1 MKNNKKMTLKTKDEK
16 RRLAFEK
23 RNVKKEQNLAHYGAE
38 GGSALVMAKTADFN
52 RRFIA
57 AVLALVFAISCLVIG
72 VNFAGRADDSEA
84 TEIVDGYAMHTKADN
99 GLALSKGLKSN
110 RDGTYDIRLEA
121 YSIGTTKTYTEQIP
135 TDYVLI
141 ADQSGSMSTNDVPTG
156 YNNGTTKNWKVSDG
170 ANAYYYKETD
180 ANGVD
185 HYYRVYRKYGD
196 MYEYHAPDTVYT
208 GNCIGNLS
216 WFQREQVQDLGAA
229 SEYYYNP
236 ALDTSDMK
244 TGVSTDNRMYPVLV
258 SSQGAALSY
267 WIRFRFTDINGT
279 TYALKY
285 PDNPYYKSPTGGLFG
300 PGDWWG
306 PVPYNSKG
314 LLVGANN
321 ACKALSGNNNE
332 RYTYG
337 EFLGITTG
345 MYVRQVLFSRHNDY
359 SQLAYRDDNGVE
371 HLLIDA
377 TYCNS
382 NGTPIGGACGAN
394 GVPSQNHTS
403 TTEAYWN
410 GTLYTAS
417 GMTTRLNALKA
428 AMNEFINTVADQ
440 QNEDGSKPNHRVAIV
455 GFAGEDSNNTELLT
469 GINLDTSAS
478 NKTGYRYF
486 RNETTTQRYKE
497 ALLDVTDSVQLQKL
511 RNAVQALD
519 SNGGTEGQYGFY
531 MAKNILDQREL
542 TKFTTKGNKVVDR
555 LTIVVYFT
563 DGTPG
568 NYENDNQYA
577 YGNEVIDAA
586 HQIKTDSKIP
596 NAEIYSIGTFG
607 FADSEPL
614 VYEKYTGNND
624 EYKFDPDYVKTLSG
638 TWNSGY
644 MYRLWLRNTQGY
656 GDVASDTVYDYM
668 RTITT
673 EYKGATQFVDPSW
686 YGTGTKSD
694 NGNYLNMVDR
704 VRGDPDPNGLR
715 RYFLCTDLSALSRV
729 FTTIGSE
736 QSGASTTVDLNDGYL
751 YDELSTFFSRDEL
764 AQDDLLVET
773 FKPNYGAN
781 DKIQSWT
788 QTDSSGV
795 EARWNDEKTGVTVTG
810 FNYSDHYVSKTA
822 PNPEKVRLTIRGV
835 KTIITGSEFPSNN
848 NNSGIYAKDEP
859 VAVAA
864 FPIPKTSRYKYTLQT
879 TGANTKPDV
888 TVKFKLTNGAELVN
902 GETYGDL
909 YFTGGYATWP
919 DAENGSTI
927 IFEDVPDNYILKA
940 VVENRD
946 TSGAYTYT
954 LTVNGADKEFSAQD
968 DEKPIDVTHRDSII
982 KVNSVANSR
991 TVTIKEAVDN
1001 SAYASE
1007 SDKFTPTVYLVPT
1020 GDVSVLSDT
1029 QRYGTWTLVE
1039 GTDYYTTDTVRA
1051 IQADSDDRI
1060 DLTIPAGWKLIV
1072 DQGSQNNYNVL
1083 EKNYTP
1089 ENGNATQFSN
1099 GEEITINDNTTI
1111 VITNTR
1117 PSIPVEGINN
1127 SFNHNWI
1134 IYILVGITAIAVIAG
1149 GIYLWKNK
1157 DEFVEE

>member
-23 RNVKKEQNLAHYGAE
+23 RNVKKEQNLARYGAE

-57 AVLALVFAISCLVIG
+57 TVLALVFAISCLVIG

-84 TEIVDGYAMHTKADN
+84 TEIVDEYAMHTKAEN

-279 TYALKY
+279 TYTLKY
-285 PDNPYYKSPTGGLFG
+285 PDTPYYKSPTGGLFG

-306 PVPYNSKG
+306 PVPYTSR
-314 LLVGANN
+314 LLPPLIGAND
-321 ACKALSGNNNE
+321 ACKALSGNNDE

-345 MYVRQVLFSRHNDY
+345 MYVRQVLFSRHNNY

-382 NGTPIGGACGAN
+382 SGTPVGGACDEN
-394 GVPSQNHTS
+394 GKPSGNHLS
-403 TTEAYWN
+403 TEEAYWH
-410 GTLYTAS
+410 GTLYTAQ
-417 GMTTRLNALKA
+417 GTTTRLNALKA
-428 AMNEFINTVADQ
+428 AMTEFVTTVSTQ
-440 QNEDGSKPNHRVAIV
+440 ENEDGSRPDHRVAIV
-455 GFAGEDSNNTELLT
+455 GFAGEDSSNTELLT
-469 GINLDTSAS
+469 GLNVNTSAN
-478 NKTGYRYF
+478 NKTGIRY
-486 RNETTTQRYKE
+486 NSLNDSYYKE
-497 ALLDVTDSVQLQKL
+497 ALLDVTDNNQLTKL
-511 RNAVQALD
+511 NNAIQALD
-519 SNGGTEGQYGFY
+519 ANGGTEGQYGFY
-531 MAKNILDQREL
+531 MAKNILDKREL
-542 TKFTTKGNKVVDR
+542 TKFTTKGGKEVDR

-624 EYKFDPDYVKTLSG
+624 EYKFDPDYVKTLPG
-638 TWNSGY
+638 TWTSGY
-644 MYRLWLRNTQGY
+644 MYRIWLRNTQGY

-673 EYKGATQFVDPSW
+673 EFRGAFKFVDPSW

-751 YDELSTFFSRDEL
+751 YDELSTYFSGDEL

-781 DKIQSWT
+781 DEIQSWT

-795 EARWNDEKTGVTVTG
+795 EARWNVHNTGVTVTG

-835 KTIITGSEFPSNN
+835 KTITTGTEFPSNN

-859 VAVAA
+859 DAVAA

-888 TVKFKLTNGAELVN
+888 TVKFKLTNGNDLVN
-902 GETYGDL
+902 GETYGGL
-909 YFTGGYATWP
+909 TFTNGYATWE
-919 DAENGSTI
+919 DATNGETI
-927 IFEDVPDNYILKA
+927 IFEDVPDNYTLEA

-954 LTVNGADKEFSAQD
+954 LKVNDKSKEFSTQD
-968 DEKPIDVTHRDSII
+968 SEKPIDVTHVDSII
-982 KVNSVANSR
+982 KVDSVANSR
-991 TVTIKEAVDN
+991 TVTIKETVDGPYSSTSN
-1001 SAYASE
+1001 DFS
-1007 SDKFTPTVYLVPT
+1007 PTITLVPPGT
-1020 GDVSVLSDT
+1020 TVPDTLDLGNGVTATRSGDVLVA
-1029 QRYGTWTLVE
+1029 TLDSIA
-1039 GTDYYTTDTVRA
+1039 GSGNDVRT
-1051 IQADSDDRI
+1051 
-1060 DLTIPAGWKLIV
+1060 LTIPF
-1072 DQGSQNNYNVL
+1072 NYTLKIAQDNSGTYYNSPSATYTDADHATATDYDMADGQRI
-1083 EKNYTP
+1083 EKNT
-1089 ENGNATQFSN
+1089 
-1099 GEEITINDNTTI
+1099 DI
-1111 VITNTR
+1111 VILNYAED
-1117 PSIPVEGINN
+1117 IPVEGVTA
-1127 SFNHNWI
+1127 SSNHNWV
-1134 IYILVGITAIAVIAG
+1134 IYLLAAIAGIAVIGAG
-1149 GIYLWKNK
+1149 IFLWKKRN
-1157 DEFVEE
+1157 EFVEE

>member
-1 MKNNKKMTLKTKDEK
+1 MKNNNKMTRKTKDEK

-23 RNVKKEQNLAHYGAE
+23 RNVKKEQNLARYGAE

-57 AVLALVFAISCLVIG
+57 TVLALVFAISCLVIG

-84 TEIVDGYAMHTKADN
+84 TEIVDEYAMHTKAEN

-156 YNNGTTKNWKVSDG
+156 YDNGTTKNWKVSDG

-180 ANGVD
+180 SDGVD

-196 MYEYHAPDTVYT
+196 MFQYHARDTVYC
-208 GNCIGNLS
+208 GSCVANLS
-216 WFQREQVQDLGAA
+216 WFQSESDQDLGKA
-229 SEYYYNP
+229 SQYYYNP
-236 ALDTSDMK
+236 SLDNS
-244 TGVSTDNRMYPVLV
+244 GSRVGSATDNRFYPVTV
-258 SSQGAALSY
+258 SARGGVGY
-267 WIRFRFTDINGT
+267 YGIRFRFTDVNGT
-279 TYALKY
+279 SDYLRY
-285 PDNPYYKSPTGGLFG
+285 PDQPYYKSPTGGLFG
-300 PGDWWG
+300 PGDRWG
-306 PVPYNSKG
+306 ILFGYDTCNWT
-314 LLVGANN
+314 
-321 ACKALSGNNNE
+321 CKRLTGNDSTQ
-332 RYTYG
+332 YTYG
-337 EFLGITTG
+337 SFLNVNTG

-359 SQLAYRDDNGVE
+359 SQLAYRDDDGVE

-382 NGTPIGGACGAN
+382 NGTPVGGSCGTD
-394 GVPSQNHTS
+394 GVPSGDYKS

-410 GTLYTAS
+410 GTLYSAS
-417 GMTTRLNALKA
+417 GTTTRLNALKA
-428 AMNEFINTVADQ
+428 AMTEFIGVVSTQ
-440 QNEDGSKPNHRVAIV
+440 QNEDGSKPNHRVAIT
-455 GFAGEDSNNTELLT
+455 GFSSAGHKNTELLT
-469 GINLDTSAS
+469 GLNIDTSAS
-478 NKTGYRYF
+478 NKNGVKYANIT
-486 RNETTTQRYKE
+486 EQQYKD
-497 ALLDVTDSVQLQKL
+497 ALLDVTDATQLAKL
-511 RNAVQALD
+511 QNAVQALD
-519 SNGGTEGQYGFY
+519 ADGGTEGEYGLY
-531 MAKNILDQREL
+531 MAKNILDKREL
-542 TKFTTKGNKVVDR
+542 TKFTTKGGEVVDR

-568 NYENDNQYA
+568 NYDNDNQYA
-577 YGNEVIDAA
+577 YGNEVVDAA
-586 HQIKTDSKIP
+586 HDLKVDTKVP
-596 NAEIYSIGTFG
+596 NVEIYSIGTFG

-624 EYKFDPDYVKTLSG
+624 EYKFDPDYVKTLPG
-638 TWNSGY
+638 TWTSGY
-644 MYRLWLRNTQGY
+644 MYRIWLRNTQGY

-673 EYKGATQFVDPSW
+673 EFRGAFKFVDPSW

-751 YDELSTFFSRDEL
+751 YDELSTYFSGDEL

-781 DKIQSWT
+781 DEIQSWT

-795 EARWNDEKTGVTVTG
+795 EARWNVDNTGVTVTG

-835 KTIITGSEFPSNN
+835 KTITTGTEFPSNN

-859 VAVAA
+859 DAVAA

-888 TVKFKLTNGAELVN
+888 TVKFKLTNGNDLVN
-902 GETYGDL
+902 GETYGGL
-909 YFTGGYATWP
+909 TFTNGYATWE
-919 DAENGSTI
+919 DATNGETI
-927 IFEDVPDNYILKA
+927 IFEDVPDNYTLEA

-954 LTVNGADKEFSAQD
+954 LKVNDKSKEFSTQD
-968 DEKPIDVTHRDSII
+968 SEKPIDVTHVDSII
-982 KVNSVANSR
+982 KVDSVANSR
-991 TVTIKEAVDN
+991 TVTIKETVDD

-1020 GDVSVLSDT
+1020 GDASVLSDT
-1029 QRYGTWTLVE
+1029 QRYGNWTLVE
-1039 GTDYYTTDTVRA
+1039 GTTDRYTPDA
-1051 IQADSDDRI
+1051 ISAIKADGFEKI
-1060 DLTIPAGWKLIV
+1060 ELTIPAGWKLIV
-1072 DQGSQNNYNVL
+1072 DQEGQNNYSVL
-1083 EKNYTP
+1083 KKEFTP
-1089 ENGNATQFSN
+1089 DNGSKTTF
-1099 GEEITINDNTTI
+1099 GEGDEITINDNTTI

-1117 PSIPVEGINN
+1117 PSIPVEGI
-1127 SFNHNWI
+1127 SDSSSHNWI
-1134 IYILVGITAIAVIAG
+1134 IYILVGIAAIAVISG
-1149 GIYLWKNK
+1149 GIFLWKKK

>member
-1 MKNNKKMTLKTKDEK
+1 MKSNKKMI
-16 RRLAFEK
+16 RR
-23 RNVKKEQNLAHYGAE
+23 YGAE

-57 AVLALVFAISCLVIG
+57 TVLALVFAISCLVIG

-84 TEIVDGYAMHTKADN
+84 TEIVDGYAMHTKAEN

-110 RDGTYDIRLEA
+110 RNGTYDIRLEA

-196 MYEYHAPDTVYT
+196 MYEYHAPNTVYT
-208 GNCIGNLS
+208 GDCIGNLS

-258 SSQGAALSY
+258 SSQGATLSY

-279 TYALKY
+279 TYSLKY
-285 PDNPYYKSPTGGLFG
+285 PVTPYYKSPTGGLFG

-306 PVPYNSKG
+306 PVPYTSR
-314 LLVGANN
+314 LFPPLIGAND
-321 ACKALSGNNNE
+321 ACKALSGNNDE

-371 HLLIDA
+371 HMLIDA
-377 TYCNS
+377 DYCNS
-382 NGTPIGGACGAN
+382 SGTPVGGACDEN
-394 GVPSQNHTS
+394 GKPSGNHLS
-403 TTEAYWN
+403 TEEAYWH
-410 GTLYTAS
+410 GSEVGGEVVAFY
-417 GMTTRLNALKA
+417 LN
-428 AMNEFINTVADQ
+428 NCDVET
-440 QNEDGSKPNHRVAIV
+440 VAIV
-455 GFAGEDSNNTELLT
+455 GFAGEDSSNTELLT
-469 GINLDTSAS
+469 GLNVNTSAN
-478 NKTGYRYF
+478 NKTGIRY
-486 RNETTTQRYKE
+486 NSLNDSYYKE
-497 ALLDVTDSVQLQKL
+497 ALLDVTDNNQLTKL
-511 RNAVQALD
+511 NNAIQALD
-519 SNGGTEGQYGFY
+519 ANGGTEGQYGFY
-531 MAKNILDQREL
+531 MAKNILDKREL
-542 TKFTTKGNKVVDR
+542 TKFTTKGGKEVDR

-568 NYENDNQYA
+568 NYDNDNQYA
-577 YGNEVIDAA
+577 FGNEVVDAA
-586 HQIKTDSKIP
+586 YQLKTDTKVP
-596 NAEIYSIGTFG
+596 NVEIYSIGTFG

-751 YDELSTFFSRDEL
+751 YDELSTYFSGDEL

-781 DKIQSWT
+781 DEIQSWT

-795 EARWNDEKTGVTVTG
+795 EARWNVDNTGVTVTG

-835 KTIITGSEFPSNN
+835 KTITTGIEFPSNN
-848 NNSGIYAKDEP
+848 INSGIYAKDEP
-859 VAVAA
+859 DAVAA

-888 TVKFKLTNGAELVN
+888 TVKFKLTNGNDLVN
-902 GETYGDL
+902 GETYGGL
-909 YFTGGYATWP
+909 TFTNGYATWE
-919 DAENGSTI
+919 DATKGETI
-927 IFEDVPDNYILKA
+927 VFEDVPDSYKLEA

-954 LTVNGADKEFSAQD
+954 LTANDEAKEFSTQD
-968 DEKPIDVTHRDSII
+968 NENPIDVTHADSII
-982 KVNSVANSR
+982 KVDSVANSR
-991 TVTIKEAVDN
+991 TVTIIEAVDN
-1001 SAYASE
+1001 SAYASA

-1020 GDVSVLSDT
+1020 GDISVLTDT
-1029 QRYGTWTLVE
+1029 QRYGNWTLVE
-1039 GTDYYTTDTVRA
+1039 GTTDRYTTDA
-1051 IQADSDDRI
+1051 IHAIKADGNESI
-1060 DLTIPAGWKLIV
+1060 ELTIPAGWKLIV
-1072 DQGSQNNYNVL
+1072 DQADANDYQVIKK
-1083 EKNYTP
+1083 EYTP
-1089 ENGNATQFSN
+1089 ENGTATEFTN
-1099 GEEITINDNTTI
+1099 GDEITISDNTEI

-1117 PSIPVEGINN
+1117 PSIPIEGLTN
-1127 SFNHNWI
+1127 STNHNWI
-1134 IYILVGITAIAVIAG
+1134 IYILVGIVAIAAIGAG
-1149 GIYLWKNK
+1149 IFFWKKK